1 VSTIRQTAAHR
12 PPVAGVT
19 ITLAALVQAVSV
31 VPALGRGPGGLL
43 VPALVAGTAI
53 VLSLAVTAAW
63 VVADGVDAADTFTG
77 PRPVLVAWSAGGV
90 VLLTAVLAVF
100 PLAALAVVVVLPPL
114 LVAVAAGRPVRA
126 AVTPWRRAPGRALGT
141 ALLTVVLAVAVWLA
155 GVVLGLVDAGV
166 AGAFVWWVLAG
177 LAQVV
182 VLRRWAGR
190 DVGGDVGGGR

>member
-1 VSTIRQTAAHR
+1 MSGTRQTAARR

-19 ITLAALVQAVSV
+19 VTLAALVQAVSV

-63 VVADGVDAADTFTG
+63 VVADGIDAVDAADTFTG
-77 PRPVLVAWSAGGV
+77 PRPALVAWSAGGV

-100 PLAALAVVVVLPPL
+100 PLAALVVVVVLPPL
-114 LVAVAAGRPVRA
+114 LVVVATGRPLRD
-126 AVTPWRRAPGRALGT
+126 AVTPWRRTPGRAVGT
-141 ALLTVVLAVAVWLA
+141 ALLTVVLAVGVWLA

-177 LAQVV
+177 LAQVA

-190 DVGGDVGGGR
+190 VVGGRR